1 MFMRKGRQNMY
12 IRALMMKALKI
23 GVLEMMVLKVTALEM
38 KVIEI
43 RMRALE
49 MRALEMRV
57 LEVRAESLLTREAR
71 LLIKIWGRPI
81 IPGVESVAGQV
92 LQFLDGGGR
101 QTL

>member
-1 MFMRKGRQNMY
+1 MY

-43 RMRALE
+43 R

>member
-1 MFMRKGRQNMY
+1 MGAFFGGRTVNMFMRKGRQNMY

-49 MRALEMRV
+49 MRV
-57 LEVRAESLLTREAR
+57 LEVRAESLLTWEAR

-92 LQFLDGGGR
+92 LQ
-101 QTL
+101 